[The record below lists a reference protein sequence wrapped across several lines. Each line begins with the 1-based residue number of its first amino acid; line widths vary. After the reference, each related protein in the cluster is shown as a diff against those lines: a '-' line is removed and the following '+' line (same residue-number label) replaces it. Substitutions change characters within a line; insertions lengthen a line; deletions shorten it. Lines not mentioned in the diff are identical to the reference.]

1 MDKDWIDD
9 FDEYNMDKI
18 IVPAEQYIELTS
30 SLADAILQSTY
41 LDRVFVED
49 DNGDQRYS
57 EDAQDS
63 FNEHLSMVCDHLSAH
78 KIFKKGEETNTRSDD
93 WAAALFLHA
102 GVSKDDGQPD
112 EAQEWH
118 DFDPDC

>member
-1 MDKDWIDD
+1 MAICFVSGVGVKMDENWIND
-9 FDEYNMDKI
+9 FDEYNMDEI

-63 FNEHLSMVCDHLSAH
+63 FNEHLSMVCDHLFAH
-78 KIFKKGEETNTRSDD
+78 KIYKEGDQPNPD
-93 WAAALFLHA
+93 
-102 GVSKDDGQPD
+102 DDGQPD